1 MTDEGFWQVVDD
13 HLVTGRLQEGT
24 IMGHACVRTAD
35 GNEFVAMGDKGRL
48 IVKLP
53 KDRVAA
59 LIDAGEGASFAPAG
73 RVFREWVAVDE
84 FNPEAWA
91 GLIDESIDFVSG

>member
-1 MTDEGFWQVVDD
+1 MADEGFWQVVDE

-24 IMGHACVRTAD
+24 IMGHACVRTVD

-53 KDRVAA
+53 KDRVTA
-59 LIDAGEGASFAPAG
+59 LIEAGEGASFAPAG
-73 RVFREWVAVDE
+73 RVFREWVAVED
-84 FNPEAWA
+84 FDAASWA
-91 GLIDESIDFVSG
+91 GLIDESIAFVSE